1 MRRAWLAW
9 SHAALG
15 LLAFA
20 GCANS
25 PYSTSGQAN
34 KDQQA
39 SQAATQTKALEDQ
52 KRALD
57 RDNQELETQLAQAR
71 QQTLLVN
78 DRLAMMKEQLGTA
91 NNQLAQLRDERQGM
105 ERKIQQLAS
114 TNPNAT
120 NNSAGAAGNPSVAR
134 RNVFSNSSLSSKLP
148 DLRAAGI
155 EVRTVDDIVRIE
167 LPADRLFDPN
177 DARLRRDALQ
187 LIDNIVMEV
196 ERAYPQQYIAIE
208 GHMDNEPTPQ
218 GAPNVHQLSTNRAY
232 SVFEYLTLRSRLRA
246 SQMSVVG
253 YGANHPVVSN
263 ATAQGRARN
272 RRVELVVYPERVGE
286 R

>member
-34 KDQQA
+34 KDQQTA
-39 SQAATQTKALEDQ
+39 QAATQTKALEDQ
-52 KRALD
+52 KKALD
-57 RDNQELETQLAQAR
+57 RDNLELETQLAQAR

-78 DRLAMMKEQLGTA
+78 DRLALMKEQLGTA
-91 NNQLAQLRDERQGM
+91 TNQLAQLRDERQGM
-105 ERKIQQLAS
+105 EKKLQQLAA
-114 TNPNAT
+114 NPNL
-120 NNSAGAAGNPSVAR
+120 NNNAGGAGAPAVAR

-177 DARLRRDALQ
+177 DARLRRDALE
-187 LIDNIVMEV
+187 LINNVVIEV

-208 GHMDNEPTPQ
+208 GHMDNEPPAQ

-253 YGANHPVVSN
+253 YGANHPIVSN

-272 RRVELVVYPERVGE
+272 RRVEIVVYPERVGE